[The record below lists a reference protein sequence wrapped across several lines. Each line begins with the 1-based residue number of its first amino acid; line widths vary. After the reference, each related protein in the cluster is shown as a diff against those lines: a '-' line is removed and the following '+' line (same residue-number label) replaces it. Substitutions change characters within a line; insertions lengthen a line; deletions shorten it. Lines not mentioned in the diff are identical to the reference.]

1 MCISVYSQV
10 HRTKIESLFYQIS
23 MKINVVVPCPFSH
36 VLTIVYIKIMGTIS
50 VLVNTYCFIS

>member
-36 VLTIVYIKIMGTIS
+36 VLTIVYIKVMGI
-50 VLVNTYCFIS
+50 VLVLVDTYRFVS